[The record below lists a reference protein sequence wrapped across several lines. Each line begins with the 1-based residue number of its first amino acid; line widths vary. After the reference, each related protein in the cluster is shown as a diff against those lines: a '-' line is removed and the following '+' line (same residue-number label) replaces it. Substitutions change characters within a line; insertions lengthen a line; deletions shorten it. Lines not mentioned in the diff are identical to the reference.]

1 MYTKTCNYYNKYIF
15 GYQRW
20 QDYYENERKENIIHG
35 NFFRVIFAY
44 KNKLDSNG
52 IKYLESTKKNDSWF
66 RFLLQLFFIG
76 TGSYGMNGEH
86 VMHYCIYVE
95 TEDYDAASQLIKGLD

>member
-1 MYTKTCNYYNKYIF
+1 MKMKEKKILYTGTSLESFLLI
-15 GYQRW
+15 
-20 QDYYENERKENIIHG
+20 
-35 NFFRVIFAY
+35 

-95 TEDYDAASQLIKGLD
+95 TEDYNAASQMIKGID

>member
-1 MYTKTCNYYNKYIF
+1 MKMKEKKILYTGTSLESFLLI
-15 GYQRW
+15 
-20 QDYYENERKENIIHG
+20 
-35 NFFRVIFAY
+35 

-66 RFLLQLFFIG
+66 RFFLQLFFIG

-86 VMHYCIYVE
+86 VMHYYIYVE
-95 TEDYDAASQLIKGLD
+95 TEDYNAASQLIKGVD